1 MLILYSVALY
11 LIVFIKFLHLLY
23 LLFLYLNGI
32 LNNKMNEWMNIYSFL
47 YKTRNTY
54 SSYRTRNCTD
64 IQLPRYNLEYSKK
77 SFHYSGLKAW
87 NETPTTIRELSTL
100 QQFKKHLKIHL
111 RSWIQLKHDSLEDQ
125 PHPLNFYVFIF
136 MYLLCCIF

>member
-1 MLILYSVALY
+1 M
-11 LIVFIKFLHLLY
+11 
-23 LLFLYLNGI
+23 
-32 LNNKMNEWMNIYSFL
+32 NKICPESIWDI

-64 IQLPRYNLEYSKK
+64 IQIPRYNLQYSKK

-87 NETPTTIRELSTL
+87 NEIPTTIRELPTL

-111 RSWIQLKHDSLEDQ
+111 RS
-125 PHPLNFYVFIF
+125 
-136 MYLLCCIF
+136 